1 MRPPPTPGMLVDGHH
16 AEPFNCLGSH
26 TSLPEESVAQMVFT
40 GLRLWDGRVLFLRL
54 RVGLNDSHGESRPPT
69 GGQLFLTSVLSK
81 VPSTPSLHFE
91 L

>member
-1 MRPPPTPGMLVDGHH
+1 MLVDGHH
-16 AEPFNCLGSH
+16 AEPFNCLGNP

-54 RVGLNDSHGESRPPT
+54 RVGLNDVMGNPDPPPH
-69 GGQLFLTSVLSK
+69 GQLFLTSVLSK
-81 VPSTPSLHFE
+81 VPSMPSLHFE